1 VTHPTWPTDAW
12 LEDCYRGWP
21 TWALKHAAAA
31 YRAELAEACRDGREE
46 DVLRRLAVLSR
57 ELARRAGKAPTL
69 F

>member
-1 VTHPTWPTDAW
+1 MTHPTWPTDAW

-21 TWALKHAAAA
+21 TWALTRAAAA

-46 DVLRRLAVLSR
+46 DVLRRLALLRR
-57 ELARRAGKAPTL
+57 ELARRRTAQATL